1 MSKNLGAK
9 PMLVPQPVMMIG
21 TYDADG
27 NANVM
32 NNEHVLMK
40 YSFRKRGEQHV
51 SFKRKL

>member
-27 NANVM
+27 NANQYGSCCRTDSTD
-32 NNEHVLMK
+32 L
-40 YSFRKRGEQHV
+40 
-51 SFKRKL
+51 